1 MLASPDHRQDALH
14 AALTSVARA
23 IADSLD
29 VKQVWSRVGD
39 ACRTVVAF
47 DGMGVARLAPDGQ
60 VHLLLSMGT
69 LEAPDLRE
77 VSFPRAEFSEALWPH
92 ADHDFVLIADARRE
106 LDASFAV
113 DRYALTAG
121 LQSML
126 RLPLGRG
133 DASLGSLVLTSLQPS
148 LLLSKRPV
156 ARPHI
161 EPGLAVGGSTQP
173 KLAV

>member
-106 LDASFAV
+106 LDEVLAQF
-113 DRYALTAG
+113 G
-121 LQSML
+121 LML
-126 RLPLGRG
+126 RTLVRVRG
-133 DASLGSLVLTSLQPS
+133 DKRSRPAANCAQESLAAARHGS
-148 LLLSKRPV
+148 
-156 ARPHI
+156 
-161 EPGLAVGGSTQP
+161 
-173 KLAV
+173 